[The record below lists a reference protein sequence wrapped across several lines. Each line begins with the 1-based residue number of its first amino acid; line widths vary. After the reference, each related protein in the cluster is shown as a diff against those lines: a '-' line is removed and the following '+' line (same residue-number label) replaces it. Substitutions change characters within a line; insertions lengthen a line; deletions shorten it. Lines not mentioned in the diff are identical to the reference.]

1 MPSVPVELACLVRG
15 RSPQPANPVCCR
27 YAGQALSKSRWI
39 WFAHAG
45 RAHSGGGENT
55 MRIAGGPRTCNCSL
69 RLLSTAALAVTMT
82 VGLAGAGLAQDAT
95 PTAMDDDTGVAYP
108 SHLHSGDCDNLSAE
122 PVQRLADLLLP
133 DWVAGLTEGDD
144 TDIVAEDFGNP
155 PIPVAVAT
163 TEVNIP
169 LADIV
174 AGKHAIDVERPN
186 VDDAEDSVACANIGG
201 VVDEHGDL
209 FVGLSESNGS
219 GHNGIIWL
227 HDNGTSTT
235 IVAFLAHPGEAAGI
249 ETALA
254 ALAAAE
260 EEAAA
265 TPMATS
271 GATPVADADA
281 TPVT

>member
-1 MPSVPVELACLVRG
+1 
-15 RSPQPANPVCCR
+15 
-27 YAGQALSKSRWI
+27 
-39 WFAHAG
+39 
-45 RAHSGGGENT
+45 
-55 MRIAGGPRTCNCSL
+55 MRIAGRRCT
-69 RLLSTAALAVTMT
+69 LLSTAALAVAMT
-82 VGLAGAGLAQDAT
+82 VGLAGVGFAQDAT
-95 PTAMDDDTGVAYP
+95 PTAMDDDVGVAYP

-122 PVQRLADLLLP
+122 PVERLADLLLP

-144 TDIVAEDFGNP
+144 TDIVVEDFGNA
-155 PIPVAVAT
+155 PIPVAAAT

-174 AGKHAIDVERPN
+174 AGKHAIDIERPN
-186 VDDAEDSVACANIGG
+186 ADDAEDSVACANIGG
-201 VVDEHGDL
+201 VVDEQGDL
-209 FVGLSESNGS
+209 FVGLGESNGS
-219 GHNGIIWL
+219 GHYGVVWL

-235 IVAFLAHPGEAAGI
+235 IVVFLAHPDEAAGI

-265 TPMATS
+265 TPMATP

>member
-1 MPSVPVELACLVRG
+1 
-15 RSPQPANPVCCR
+15 
-27 YAGQALSKSRWI
+27 
-39 WFAHAG
+39 
-45 RAHSGGGENT
+45 
-55 MRIAGGPRTCNCSL
+55 MRIAGRPCTCSCKL
-69 RLLSTAALAVTMT
+69 QLLSTAALAVAMT
-82 VGLAGAGLAQDAT
+82 VGLAGAGLAQNAT

-186 VDDAEDSVACANIGG
+186 ADDAEDSVACANIGG

-219 GHNGIIWL
+219 GHNGIVWL

-235 IVAFLAHPGEAAGI
+235 IVVFLAHPDEAAGI

-254 ALAAAE
+254 ALAAAQ

-265 TPMATS
+265 TPV
-271 GATPVADADA
+271 GTPVASPVAGAGVDA

>member
-1 MPSVPVELACLVRG
+1 
-15 RSPQPANPVCCR
+15 
-27 YAGQALSKSRWI
+27 
-39 WFAHAG
+39 
-45 RAHSGGGENT
+45 
-55 MRIAGGPRTCNCSL
+55 
-69 RLLSTAALAVTMT
+69 MT

-95 PTAMDDDTGVAYP
+95 PTAMDDEAGVAYP
-108 SHLHSGDCDNLSAE
+108 SDLHSGDCDNLSAE
-122 PVQRLADLLLP
+122 PVERLADLLLP

-144 TDIVAEDFGNP
+144 TNIVAEDFGNP

-174 AGKHAIDVERPN
+174 AGKHAIDVDSPN
-186 VDDAEDSVACANIGG
+186 PDDPDGAVACGNIGG

-209 FVGLSESNGS
+209 FVGLSESDDS
-219 GHNGIIWL
+219 GHSGVAWL
-227 HDNGTSTT
+227 HDNGTGTT
-235 IVAFLAHPGEAAGI
+235 IVVFLAHPDETAGI
-249 ETALA
+249 EVALA

-265 TPMATS
+265 TPV
-271 GATPVADADA
+271 GTPVASPVAGVEADA